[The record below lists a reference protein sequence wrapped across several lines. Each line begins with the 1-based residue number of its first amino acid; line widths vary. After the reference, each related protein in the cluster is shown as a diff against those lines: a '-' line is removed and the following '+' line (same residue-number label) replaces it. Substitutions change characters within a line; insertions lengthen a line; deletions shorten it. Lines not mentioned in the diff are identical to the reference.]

1 MSDRLLT
8 AARFS
13 EQAGRSLLLMS
24 NSCVSPSVP
33 QFGLAA
39 VPHSSSGSTSAR
51 ASGSSLS
58 PGAPPALSRGR
69 GGGIG
74 DRGRGGHSS
83 GRGTIGPCH
92 TCVELGHFRRDCQQ
106 HYCERCHELGHF
118 ASRCLAPAPKLDVS
132 RPPLSRVPPGLSPFS
147 APPAPSGGVLPPA
160 GGPPL
165 PARGSPLRGLVAV
178 SDSDSKFTFDEWV
191 ALINKDLSPY
201 IFSPEQTDPTVS
213 PPLSPA
219 ATSLSWTL
227 QESAPNLEPPECR

>member
-1 MSDRLLT
+1 MAAQQDLPAISDRKVVHRLSQILTGPALDILEALAHASSHGFVSFATVSDRLLT

-24 NSCVSPSVP
+24 NSRVSPSVP

-58 PGAPPALSRGR
+58 PSPDAPPAPSRGR

-92 TCVELGHFRRDCQQ
+92 TCGELGGAADILGFVSMQQ
-106 HYCERCHELGHF
+106 ET
-118 ASRCLAPAPKLDVS
+118 
-132 RPPLSRVPPGLSPFS
+132 
-147 APPAPSGGVLPPA
+147 GGTNWKCK
-160 GGPPL
+160 
-165 PARGSPLRGLVAV
+165 RM
-178 SDSDSKFTFDEWV
+178 F
-191 ALINKDLSPY
+191 
-201 IFSPEQTDPTVS
+201 
-213 PPLSPA
+213 
-219 ATSLSWTL
+219 
-227 QESAPNLEPPECR
+227 